1 MPHKYDMVFI
11 SPLGPLGIKAKE
23 EKIIKLK
30 FDTNTTEVKPK
41 TSFLKE
47 VHYQLNLYFNNKL
60 RKFDIPYVIL
70 ATAYQKNVLL
80 EVKKI
85 SFGDTKTYSDIAS
98 KIQSHARPVG
108 NACRNNPIQLL
119 IPCHRVVGK
128 NNLGGFS
135 GDDIRKGGNM
145 FFIKKKLLELE
156 DN

>member
-1 MPHKYDMVFI
+1 MSQKYDMVFI
-11 SPLGPLGIKAKE
+11 SPLGPLGIKTKE
-23 EKIIKLK
+23 DKIIKLI
-30 FDTNTTEVKPK
+30 FDINTTEIKPK

-60 RKFDIPYVIL
+60 RKFDIPYVPL
-70 ATAYQKNVLL
+70 VTAYQKNVLL
-80 EVKKI
+80 EVEKI

-119 IPCHRVVGK
+119 IPCHRVIGK

-135 GDDIRKGGNM
+135 GDDIRKNGNM

>member
-1 MPHKYDMVFI
+1 MSQKYDMVFI
-11 SPLGPLGIKAKE
+11 SPIGPLGIKTKE
-23 EKIIKLK
+23 EKITKLI
-30 FDTNTTEVKPK
+30 FNTNIIEVKPK
-41 TSFLKE
+41 TIFLKE

-60 RKFDIPYVIL
+60 RKFDIPYDLV
-70 ATAYQKNVLL
+70 ATSYQKNVLL
-80 EVKKI
+80 EVAKI

-98 KIQSHARPVG
+98 KVQSHARPVG

-119 IPCHRVVGK
+119 IPCHRVIGK

-135 GDDIRKGGNM
+135 GDGIRKNGKM

>member
-1 MPHKYDMVFI
+1 MVFI

-119 IPCHRVVGK
+119 IPCHRVIGK

-135 GDDIRKGGNM
+135 GDDIRKNGNM

>member
-1 MPHKYDMVFI
+1 MSQKYDMVFI
-11 SPLGPLGIKAKE
+11 SPLGPLGIKTKE
-23 EKIIKLK
+23 DKIIKLI
-30 FDTNTTEVKPK
+30 FDINTTEIKPK

-60 RKFDIPYVIL
+60 RKFDIPYAII

-85 SFGDTKTYSDIAS
+85 NFGDTKTYSDIAS

-119 IPCHRVVGK
+119 IPCHRVIGK

-135 GDDIRKGGNM
+135 GDDIKKNGNM

>member
-1 MPHKYDMVFI
+1 MSQKYDMVFI
-11 SPLGPLGIKAKE
+11 SPIGPLGIKTKE
-23 EKIIKLK
+23 EKITKLI
-30 FDTNTTEVKPK
+30 FNTNIIEVKPK
-41 TSFLKE
+41 TIFLKD

-60 RKFDIPYVIL
+60 RKFDIPHVIL

-119 IPCHRVVGK
+119 IPCHRVIGK

-135 GDDIRKGGNM
+135 GDDIRKNGNM

>member
-1 MPHKYDMVFI
+1 MSQKYDMVFI
-11 SPLGPLGIKAKE
+11 SPIGPLGIKTKE
-23 EKIIKLK
+23 EKITKLI
-30 FDTNTTEVKPK
+30 FNTNIIEVKPK
-41 TSFLKE
+41 TIFLKE

-60 RKFDIPYVIL
+60 RKFDIPYDLV
-70 ATAYQKNVLL
+70 ATSYQKNVLL
-80 EVKKI
+80 EVAKI

-98 KIQSHARPVG
+98 KVQSHARPVG

-119 IPCHRVVGK
+119 IPCHRVIGK

-135 GDDIRKGGNM
+135 GDDIRKNGNM

>member
-1 MPHKYDMVFI
+1 MSQKYDMVFI
-11 SPLGPLGIKAKE
+11 SPLGPLGIKTKE
-23 EKIIKLK
+23 DKIIKLI
-30 FDTNTTEVKPK
+30 FDINTTEIKPK

-60 RKFDIPYVIL
+60 RKFDIPYDIL
-70 ATAYQKNVLL
+70 ATVYQKSVLL

-135 GDDIRKGGNM
+135 GDDIRKNGNM